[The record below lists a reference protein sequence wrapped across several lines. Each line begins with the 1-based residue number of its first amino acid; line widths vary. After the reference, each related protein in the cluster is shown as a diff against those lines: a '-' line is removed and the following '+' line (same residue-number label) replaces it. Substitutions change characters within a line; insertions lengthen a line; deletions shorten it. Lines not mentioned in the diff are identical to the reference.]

1 MEKTLGEKLVL
12 VWFFLGGGNMFEKA
26 GILFL
31 YCETPVHAGAGM
43 SLSIVDLPIQRERI
57 TGLPII
63 QASSLKGV
71 LRAEIE
77 RLLQQRF
84 KEEGKS
90 EKDAEKEA
98 KATVQVL
105 FGPEPKPG
113 QASEYAGCVSPHDV
127 RLLLF
132 PIRSLVG
139 VFAWA
144 TCPLVLERF
153 KREMIAA
160 GFPVNWDVPTLPAN
174 SHQALVTESSEI
186 IVEATVVLEE
196 FAFKAQPNAEAKSI
210 AEWLVKN
217 AFPQSKEYKPFR
229 DWLPKRFVILP
240 DDAFRD
246 FTQLATEI
254 QTRVQLKKET
264 KTVGEGPWTEEH
276 LPSETLLYAPIFVSK
291 PLASKDN
298 VPNEFKENNEPS
310 AAKVLEFLKGLTTPN
325 SNKPYLDR
333 LQIGGDETVGRGIVK
348 VRLNVPTS

>member
-1 MEKTLGEKLVL
+1 V
-12 VWFFLGGGNMFEKA
+12 FEKA
-26 GILFL
+26 AMLFL
-31 YCETPVHAGAGM
+31 YCETPVHAGTGT

-57 TGLPII
+57 TGLPIV

-71 LRAEIE
+71 LRAEVE
-77 RLLQQRF
+77 RL
-84 KEEGKS
+84 KGKQI
-90 EKDAEKEA
+90 AEA
-98 KATVQVL
+98 L
-105 FGPEPKPG
+105 FGPET
-113 QASEYAGCVSPHDV
+113 QRAHEHAGCVSPHDA

-144 TCPLVLERF
+144 TCPFVLERF

-160 GFPVNWDVPTLPAN
+160 GFQIGWQVPNPAN
-174 SHQALVTESSEI
+174 SQQALVAESSEI

-196 FAFKAQPNAEAKSI
+196 FAFKAQPSAEAKNI

-217 AFPQSKEYKPFR
+217 AFPQSEEYKPFR

-246 FTQLATEI
+246 FTQLATEVI
-254 QTRVQLKKET
+254 VRIRLKPET
-264 KTVGEGPWTEEH
+264 KTVAEGALWSEEH

-291 PLASKDN
+291 PLA
-298 VPNEFKENNEPS
+298 PNANQ
-310 AAKVLEFLKGLTTPN
+310 LGLTD
-325 SNKPYLDR
+325 SDAVLQALRDLQLDR

>member
-1 MEKTLGEKLVL
+1 
-12 VWFFLGGGNMFEKA
+12 MFEKA
-26 GILFL
+26 AMLFL
-31 YCETPVHAGAGM
+31 YCETPVHAGTGT

-57 TGLPII
+57 TGLPIV

-71 LRAEIE
+71 LRAEVE
-77 RLLQQRF
+77 RL
-84 KEEGKS
+84 KGKQI
-90 EKDAEKEA
+90 AEA
-98 KATVQVL
+98 L
-105 FGPEPKPG
+105 FGPET
-113 QASEYAGCVSPHDV
+113 QRAHEHAGCVSPHDA

-144 TCPLVLERF
+144 TCPFVLERF

-160 GFPVNWDVPTLPAN
+160 GFQIGWQVPNPAN
-174 SHQALVTESSEI
+174 SHQALVAESSEI

-196 FAFKAQPNAEAKSI
+196 FAFKAQPSAEAKNI

-217 AFPQSKEYKPFR
+217 AFPQSEEYKPFR

-276 LPSETLLYAPIFVSK
+276 LPSETLLYAPIFVNK
-291 PLASKDN
+291 PLASN
-298 VPNEFKENNEPS
+298 ANQ
-310 AAKVLEFLKGLTTPN
+310 LGLTD
-325 SNKPYLDR
+325 SDAVLQALSDLQLDR

-348 VRLNVPTS
+348 VRLNVPEFVRR

>member
-1 MEKTLGEKLVL
+1 V
-12 VWFFLGGGNMFEKA
+12 FEKA
-26 GILFL
+26 AMLFL
-31 YCETPVHAGAGM
+31 YCETPVHAGTGT

-57 TGLPII
+57 TGLPIV

-71 LRAEIE
+71 LRAEVE
-77 RLLQQRF
+77 RL
-84 KEEGKS
+84 KGKQI
-90 EKDAEKEA
+90 AEA
-98 KATVQVL
+98 L
-105 FGPEPKPG
+105 FGPET
-113 QASEYAGCVSPHDV
+113 QRAHEHAGCVSPHDA

-144 TCPLVLERF
+144 TCPFVLERF

-160 GFPVNWDVPTLPAN
+160 GFQIGWQVPNPAN
-174 SHQALVTESSEI
+174 SHQALVAESSEI

-196 FAFKAQPNAEAKSI
+196 FAFKAQPSAEAKNI

-217 AFPQSKEYKPFR
+217 AFPQSEEYKPFR

-246 FTQLATEI
+246 FTQLATEVI
-254 QTRVQLKKET
+254 ARIRLKPET
-264 KTVGEGPWTEEH
+264 KTVAEGALWTEEH

-291 PLASKDN
+291 PLA
-298 VPNEFKENNEPS
+298 PNANQ
-310 AAKVLEFLKGLTTPN
+310 LGLTD
-325 SNKPYLDR
+325 SDAVLQALSDLRLDR

>member
-1 MEKTLGEKLVL
+1 
-12 VWFFLGGGNMFEKA
+12 MFEKA
-26 GILFL
+26 AMLFL
-31 YCETPVHAGAGM
+31 YCETPVHAGTGT

-57 TGLPII
+57 TGLPIV

-71 LRAEIE
+71 LRAETLSILKRKGE
-77 RLLQQRF
+77 QNA
-84 KEEGKS
+84 EEKV
-90 EKDAEKEA
+90 K
-98 KATVQVL
+98 VL

-113 QASEYAGCVSPHDV
+113 QASDHAGCVSPHDA

-144 TCPLVLERF
+144 TCPFVLERF

-160 GFPVNWDVPTLPAN
+160 GFQIGWQVPNPAN
-174 SHQALVTESSEI
+174 SQQALVAHDDT
-186 IVEATVVLEE
+186 IVADGKVVLEE
-196 FAFKAQPNAEAKSI
+196 FAFKAQPSEETKSI
-210 AEWLVKN
+210 AEWLAKN
-217 AFPQSKEYKPFR
+217 AFPQSPEYKPFR

-264 KTVGEGPWTEEH
+264 KTVGEGPWFEEH

-291 PLASKDN
+291 PLAPKDT
-298 VPNEFKENNEPS
+298 VPDEFKENNEPS
-310 AAKVLEFLKGLTTPN
+310 AAKVLEFLKDLTTPN
-325 SNKPYLDR
+325 TDKPYLDR

>member
-1 MEKTLGEKLVL
+1 V
-12 VWFFLGGGNMFEKA
+12 FEKA
-26 GILFL
+26 AMLFL
-31 YCETPVHAGAGM
+31 YCETPVHAGTGT

-57 TGLPII
+57 TGLPIV

-71 LRAEIE
+71 LRAEVE
-77 RLLQQRF
+77 RL
-84 KEEGKS
+84 KGKQI
-90 EKDAEKEA
+90 AEA
-98 KATVQVL
+98 L
-105 FGPEPKPG
+105 FGPET
-113 QASEYAGCVSPHDV
+113 QRAHEHAGCVSPHDA

-144 TCPLVLERF
+144 TCPFVLERF

-160 GFPVNWDVPTLPAN
+160 GFQIGWQVPNPAN
-174 SHQALVTESSEI
+174 RHQALVAESSEI

-196 FAFKAQPNAEAKSI
+196 FAFKAQPSAEAKNI

-217 AFPQSKEYKPFR
+217 AFPQSEEYKPFR

-246 FTQLATEI
+246 FTQLATEVI
-254 QTRVQLKKET
+254 ARIRLKPET
-264 KTVGEGPWTEEH
+264 KTVAEGALWTEEH

-291 PLASKDN
+291 PLA
-298 VPNEFKENNEPS
+298 PNANQ
-310 AAKVLEFLKGLTTPN
+310 LGLTD
-325 SNKPYLDR
+325 SDAVLQALSDLRLDR

>member
-1 MEKTLGEKLVL
+1 V
-12 VWFFLGGGNMFEKA
+12 FEKA
-26 GILFL
+26 AMLFL
-31 YCETPVHAGAGM
+31 YCETPVHAGTGT

-57 TGLPII
+57 TGLPIV

-71 LRAEIE
+71 LRAEVE
-77 RLLQQRF
+77 RL
-84 KEEGKS
+84 KGKQI
-90 EKDAEKEA
+90 AEA
-98 KATVQVL
+98 L
-105 FGPEPKPG
+105 FGPET
-113 QASEYAGCVSPHDV
+113 QRAHEHAGCVSPHDA

-144 TCPLVLERF
+144 TCPFVLERF

-160 GFPVNWDVPTLPAN
+160 GFQIGWQVPNPAN
-174 SHQALVTESSEI
+174 SHQALVAHDDT
-186 IVEATVVLEE
+186 IVADRKVVLEE
-196 FAFKAQPNAEAKSI
+196 FAFKAQPSEETKSI
-210 AEWLVKN
+210 AEWLAKS
-217 AFPQSKEYKPFR
+217 AFPQSGEYEDFR
-229 DWLPKRFVILP
+229 KWLPQRFVILP

-264 KTVGEGPWTEEH
+264 KTVGEGPWFEEH

-291 PLASKDN
+291 PLAPKDT
-298 VPNEFKENNEPS
+298 VPDEFKENNEPS

-325 SNKPYLDR
+325 TDKPYLDR